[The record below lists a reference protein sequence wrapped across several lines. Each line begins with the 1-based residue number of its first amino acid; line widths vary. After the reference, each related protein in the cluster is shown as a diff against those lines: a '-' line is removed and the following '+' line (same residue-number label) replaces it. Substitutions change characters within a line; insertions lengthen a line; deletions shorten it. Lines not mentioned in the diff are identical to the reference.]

1 MSDAAQQDG
10 DWTGAGHPADES
22 GGAGALL
29 RQAREGAGLHIEVL
43 AATLKV
49 PVSKLAALEDDRLH
63 ELPDAVFARALAASV
78 CRTLGVEPGAVL
90 DRMPR
95 HPSPRLAQ
103 DDESINA
110 PFRGSREIYRAS
122 PWSQISKPVVL
133 AVLALLLAALVLIF
147 LPSMRR
153 DTASA
158 GAAAPQATAATDE
171 THATPKDAPA
181 SPAEARTGVVAT
193 ATPAPAALAP
203 AANPAVETIAAAA
216 KAPASA
222 ALPAAAT
229 AVATANGN
237 TTVSAVG
244 SPTRPGAD
252 AATAAAP
259 MIVVTAH
266 APSWVEVKDAQ
277 GKILVRE
284 NMAPAQVTQ
293 ASGAL
298 PMSVVI
304 GRADAVAVRVKGQPF
319 DLGPATRSNI
329 ARFEVK

>member
-1 MSDAAQQDG
+1 MSDAAQQGG
-10 DWTGAGHPADES
+10 DWAEAGRPFEEP

-43 AATLKV
+43 ASTLKV
-49 PVSKLAALEDDRLH
+49 PVSKLAALEGDRLH

-90 DRMPR
+90 DRMPKN
-95 HPSPRLAQ
+95 PSPRLAQ

-147 LPSMRR
+147 LPSMRH

-158 GAAAPQATAATDE
+158 GAAPQATGATDE
-171 THATPKDAPA
+171 ARAAPKDAPA
-181 SPAEARTGVVAT
+181 SPAEARPGVAAAVAT
-193 ATPAPAALAP
+193 GTPAPATQAPAANHVVETVPAAATTPAPAAPPTA
-203 AANPAVETIAAAA
+203 T
-216 KAPASA
+216 
-222 ALPAAAT
+222 T
-229 AVATANGN
+229 AVATATG
-237 TTVSAVG
+237 SATG
-244 SPTRPGAD
+244 SPAPSGAD

-259 MIVVTAH
+259 TIVVTAH
-266 APSWVEVKDAQ
+266 AASWVEVKDAQ

-284 NMAPAQVTQ
+284 TLAPAQVAQ

-304 GRADAVAVRVKGQPF
+304 GRADAVAVRVKGEPF
-319 DLGPATRSNI
+319 DLKPATRGSI